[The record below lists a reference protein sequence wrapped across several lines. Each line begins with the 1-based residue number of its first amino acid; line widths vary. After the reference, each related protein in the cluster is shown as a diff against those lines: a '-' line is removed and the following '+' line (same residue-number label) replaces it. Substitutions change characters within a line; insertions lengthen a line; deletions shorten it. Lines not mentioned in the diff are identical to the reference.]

1 MLHARISSSS
11 AKRDLGT
18 YGVQTM
24 LSANWLQWPA
34 MIISVVST
42 WLIASKSEGY
52 RKVGFFGNLAGN
64 AVWIMWSVGSGAIAV
79 IVLQILLAVT
89 NIRGVVKADEAK

>member
-1 MLHARISSSS
+1 MEW
-11 AKRDLGT
+11 
-18 YGVQTM
+18 QTM

-34 MIISVVST
+34 MIITVVST
-42 WLIASKSEGY
+42 WLIASKSERN
-52 RKVGFFGNLAGN
+52 RKIGFVGALTGN
-64 AVWIMWSVGSGAIAV
+64 AVWAMWGVGSGAVAV